1 MSFQPVV
8 LDSVDPAPLLMTR
21 QVQMIQSIINR
32 LRVQGPV
39 DLGRM
44 ILSIYRAPMAE
55 FPWQDAVNHLAAHT
69 DSSAVIVIRPPSE
82 DDLGFLVS
90 CPESTEV
97 EYAYQAHYWK
107 TDPFRELPIGEVLTI
122 DEFVGMD
129 NWLQSEFYQELIGD
143 EARVHHGLGV
153 NLLSRNGTTLRIRL
167 YRFSNQPP
175 FGNTEKQAIRT
186 LVPHFEQALWMGSSI
201 ENNQG
206 NSEVYESV
214 LDQLHVGVIVLDEN
228 RRMLRCNQTAK
239 NLLKE
244 GSSLRIRSHGLEIG
258 NRLDNSMLQ
267 KTLATHTTGL
277 TTMSISRAPGQ
288 RKLGLMIRGV
298 SLPEASEGRGCPAW
312 MMFISDPD
320 TQIAAPLGIL
330 RQLFGFT
337 PAEATLA
344 LKLANGHS
352 LDEAAELLNI
362 RRNTARAHLRSV
374 FAKSGVT
381 RQAELVRVILNSV
394 IDLSGI
400 PEAWRAREVTPEE
413 GRA

>member
-1 MSFQPVV
+1 
-8 LDSVDPAPLLMTR
+8 
-21 QVQMIQSIINR
+21 
-32 LRVQGPV
+32 
-39 DLGRM
+39 
-44 ILSIYRAPMAE
+44 
-55 FPWQDAVNHLAAHT
+55 
-69 DSSAVIVIRPPSE
+69 
-82 DDLGFLVS
+82 
-90 CPESTEV
+90 
-97 EYAYQAHYWK
+97 
-107 TDPFRELPIGEVLTI
+107 
-122 DEFVGMD
+122 
-129 NWLQSEFYQELIGD
+129 
-143 EARVHHGLGV
+143 
-153 NLLSRNGTTLRIRL
+153 
-167 YRFSNQPP
+167 
-175 FGNTEKQAIRT
+175 
-186 LVPHFEQALWMGSSI
+186 MGSSI

-244 GSSLRIRSHGLEIG
+244 GSSLRIRAHGLEIG

-267 KTLATHTTGL
+267 KKLSTHTTGL

-312 MMFISDPD
+312 MI
-320 TQIAAPLGIL
+320 
-330 RQLFGFT
+330 

-352 LDEAAELLNI
+352 LDDAAELLNI
-362 RRNTARAHLRSV
+362 RRNTARAHLRSI

-400 PEAWRAREVTPEE
+400 PEAWRGGRELTQED
-413 GRA
+413 G

>member
-1 MSFQPVV
+1 ME
-8 LDSVDPAPLLMTR
+8 
-21 QVQMIQSIINR
+21 SITSG
-32 LRVQGPV
+32 LCAQGPIE
-39 DLGRM
+39 LGRM

-55 FPWQDAVNHLAAHT
+55 LPWQDAVNHLSAYT

-82 DDLGFLVS
+82 EDLGFLVS
-90 CPESTEV
+90 CPESKDV
-97 EYAYQAHYWK
+97 EYAYQTHYWRS
-107 TDPFRELPIGEVLTI
+107 DPFRELPIGEVLTI

-129 NWLQSEFYQELIGD
+129 NWLQSEFYQKLIGN
-143 EARVHHGLGV
+143 EAKMHHGLGV

-167 YRFSNQPP
+167 YRFANQPA
-175 FGNTEKQAIRT
+175 FGNAEKQHIRT
-186 LVPHFEQALWMGSSI
+186 LVPHFEQAVWMGSSI
-201 ENNQG
+201 ESNQG

-214 LDQLHVGVIVLDEN
+214 LDQLHVGVIVLDEDGCL
-228 RRMLRCNQTAK
+228 LRCNQTART
-239 NLLKE
+239 LLKE
-244 GSSLRIRSHGLEIG
+244 GSSLRLRSRGLEVS
-258 NRLDNSMLQ
+258 NRHDNSMLQ
-267 KTLATHTTGL
+267 KTLSRHATGL

-298 SLPEASEGRGCPAW
+298 SLPEASEGHGCPAW
-312 MMFISDPD
+312 MIFISDPD

-394 IDLSGI
+394 IDLSGTS
-400 PEAWRAREVTPEE
+400 EVWRGRREST
-413 GRA
+413 